1 MGLHEAI
8 FNRMPREHWLAG
20 TQAKVCGTWK
30 IHQALGKLKSEF
42 ALDFLLLTDASDWA
56 SYRRSG
62 ISTSTAKS
70 VNSSVKASVPFPR
83 TKSFKSS
90 TLALSS
96 EIDQQQ
102 KVPRDRLAQYHI
114 LTGIEDTKLQDH
126 RKQDFTV
133 VQVVLASGDEKQL
146 REAVI
151 QVVAKK
157 MSNIVL
163 LPLPK
168 LELKLPLSEYGKGS
182 MLSAELRQYIL
193 NLTGVD
199 VLFLTLI
206 ESATSVLSVA
216 GTVLEEL
223 GKIIGKE
230 GD

>member
-126 RKQDFTV
+126 RKQDFTGFWRNLDNTRFS
-133 VQVVLASGDEKQL
+133 VLINALQRQESQSKGGVNTL
-146 REAVI
+146 R
-151 QVVAKK
+151 Q
-157 MSNIVL
+157 SS
-163 LPLPK
+163 K
-168 LELKLPLSEYGKGS
+168 LCWRRATRSSYGK
-182 MLSAELRQYIL
+182 R
-193 NLTGVD
+193 
-199 VLFLTLI
+199 
-206 ESATSVLSVA
+206 
-216 GTVLEEL
+216 
-223 GKIIGKE
+223 
-230 GD
+230 

>member
-126 RKQDFTV
+126 L